1 MRNRSIISGIDW
13 WTIILFLV
21 IALFGWLNIYGS
33 SYSFDQTSIWDFSNR
48 AGKQLVWLATA
59 VVMGGII
66 LMIEERA
73 YDVLGYIF
81 YGAMILLLIATPI
94 FARDIKGSLSW
105 LTIGPISLQPAEFAK
120 CFTAI
125 AVAKYMSRYGYRV
138 RDLRDLTVPFLLIGL
153 PMLIIMVAQRETGSA
168 LVFISFLLAFY
179 RQGMSGYVLGWGVA
193 SIALFILVIRFG
205 GVALPIGLGNVGML
219 VSTLFIHTIVLGL
232 LISYDKDLR
241 TAIISTIGIVICYG
255 LGLLLNIWIDVDFN
269 YVGIASLLY
278 VGIYLLFQA
287 FKQRRTSLGWMVGFV
302 MISALLCQGCDFAFH
317 KILQPH
323 QRIRIEVLLGMKDDP
338 HGAGYNVNQ
347 SLIAIGSGQTTG
359 KGFLQGTQ
367 TKLKFVP
374 EQDTDFIFCTVGE
387 EWGFI
392 GSAGL
397 LLLYL
402 ALILRIIYI
411 AERQRDKFSM
421 IYAYCVAGILL
432 FHVTINI
439 GMVLGLLP
447 VIGIPLPFFS
457 YGGSSLWG
465 FTILL
470 AIMLRLDAAR
480 VNKMQG

>member
-13 WTIILFLV
+13 WTIVLFLV

-59 VVMGGII
+59 VVMGGVI

-138 RDLRDLTVPFLLIGL
+138 RDLRDLTVPFLLIGI

-219 VSTLFIHTIVLGL
+219 ISTLFIHMIVLGV
-232 LISYDKDLR
+232 LIFHEKDLR
-241 TAIISTIGIVICYG
+241 TAIISAIGTAICYG
-255 LGLLLNIWIDVDFN
+255 LGLLINIWVSVDFN
-269 YVGIASLLY
+269 YVGLASLLY
-278 VGIYLLFQA
+278 IGIYL
-287 FKQRRTSLGWMVGFV
+287 
-302 MISALLCQGCDFAFH
+302 
-317 KILQPH
+317 
-323 QRIRIEVLLGMKDDP
+323 
-338 HGAGYNVNQ
+338 
-347 SLIAIGSGQTTG
+347 
-359 KGFLQGTQ
+359 
-367 TKLKFVP
+367 
-374 EQDTDFIFCTVGE
+374 
-387 EWGFI
+387 
-392 GSAGL
+392 
-397 LLLYL
+397 
-402 ALILRIIYI
+402 
-411 AERQRDKFSM
+411 
-421 IYAYCVAGILL
+421 
-432 FHVTINI
+432 
-439 GMVLGLLP
+439 
-447 VIGIPLPFFS
+447 
-457 YGGSSLWG
+457 
-465 FTILL
+465 
-470 AIMLRLDAAR
+470 
-480 VNKMQG
+480 

>member
-1 MRNRSIISGIDW
+1 MDNRNIISGIDW
-13 WTIILFLV
+13 WTIGLFLM
-21 IALFGWLNIYGS
+21 IALFGWMNLYGS

-48 AGKQLVWLATA
+48 AGKQLVWLAAA
-59 VVMGGII
+59 VGLGAII
-66 LMIEERA
+66 LMIEERT

-81 YGAMILLLIATPI
+81 YGAMILLLIITPI

-125 AVAKYMSRYGYRV
+125 AVAKYMGQYGYKV
-138 RDLRDLTVPFLLIGL
+138 RDLRDLIVPFALIGV
-153 PMLIIMVAQRETGSA
+153 PILIIMLAQRETGSA
-168 LVFISFLLAFY
+168 LVFLSFLLVFY
-179 RQGMSGYVLGWGVA
+179 RQGMTGYVLSWGVA
-193 SIALFILVIRFG
+193 SILLFILVIRFG
-205 GVALPIGLGNVGML
+205 EMALPVGLGNVGSL

-232 LISYDKDLR
+232 VIAREKDFRSLI
-241 TAIISTIGIVICYG
+241 IIGVGVAVCYG
-255 LGLLLNIWIDVDFN
+255 TGLLLNLLIPTNFN
-269 YVGIASLLY
+269 YIGLISLAF
-278 VGIYLLFQA
+278 VAIYLIVQA
-287 FKQRRTSLGWMVGFV
+287 IKLRKTSLGWIVAFV
-302 MISALLCQGCDFAFH
+302 IFSAVLCQGCDYAFH

-347 SLIAIGSGQTTG
+347 SLIAIGSGQFSG
-359 KGFLQGTQ
+359 KGYLQGTQ

-387 EWGFI
+387 EWGFV

-402 ALILRIIYI
+402 TLILRIIHI
-411 AERQRDKFSM
+411 AERQRDEFSR
-421 IYAYCVAGILL
+421 IFAYSVASILL

-447 VIGIPLPFFS
+447 VIGIPLPLFS
-457 YGGSSLWG
+457 YGGSSMWG